1 MSLLCPPTPPSKWKA
16 SSRSRDC
23 PMSLAWMTARPIA
36 HRGLHDAQR
45 GIIENTATAFEAAI
59 SGNYGIETDLQI
71 SADGEAMVH
80 HDDALGRL
88 TEGTKRLAEL
98 SAAQLKSVK
107 FKATSDRILALGEL
121 LDLVDGRATLLLE
134 LKSHFNSDARLLAR
148 AAEILSAYRGP
159 AALMSFDPE
168 LIELARH
175 RYPTLVR
182 GIVAQ
187 RHYSHSE
194 WKELPAPVR
203 WSMGLLLHVPRSRP
217 QFIAYS
223 VRDLPAGPPLLIHA
237 LWKLPLLTWTV
248 RSENDRKRAARW
260 ADQVI
265 FEGCRP

>member
-1 MSLLCPPTPPSKWKA
+1 
-16 SSRSRDC
+16 
-23 PMSLAWMTARPIA
+23 
-36 HRGLHDAQR
+36 
-45 GIIENTATAFEAAI
+45 
-59 SGNYGIETDLQI
+59 
-71 SADGEAMVH
+71 
-80 HDDALGRL
+80 
-88 TEGTKRLAEL
+88 
-98 SAAQLKSVK
+98 
-107 FKATSDRILALGEL
+107 
-121 LDLVDGRATLLLE
+121 
-134 LKSHFNSDARLLAR
+134 
-148 AAEILSAYRGP
+148 
-159 AALMSFDPE
+159 MSFDPE

-194 WKELPAPVR
+194 WKELPPSVR
-203 WSMGLLLHVPRSRP
+203 WSMGLLLHVRRSRP

-248 RSENDRKRAARW
+248 RSERDRKRAARW

>member
-1 MSLLCPPTPPSKWKA
+1 
-16 SSRSRDC
+16 
-23 PMSLAWMTARPIA
+23 MSLAWMTARPIA

-45 GIIENTATAFEAAI
+45 GIIENTVTAFETAI
-59 SGNYGIETDLQI
+59 SANYGIETDLQI

-88 TEGTKRLAEL
+88 TEGTGRLAEL
-98 SAAQLKSVK
+98 SAPELKRVK
-107 FKATSDRILALGEL
+107 FKATADRILTLSEL
-121 LDLVDGRATLLLE
+121 LDLVAGRATLLLE
-134 LKSHFNSDARLLAR
+134 LKSHFNSDARLLTR
-148 AAEILSAYRGP
+148 AANVLSAYRGP

-168 LIELARH
+168 LIELARY
-175 RYPTLVR
+175 RYPALVR

-194 WKELPAPVR
+194 WKELPASAR
-203 WSMGLLLHVPRSRP
+203 RNMGLLLHVPRSRP

-223 VRDLPAGPPLLIHA
+223 VRDLPAGPPLLMRA

-248 RSENDRKRAARW
+248 RSDEDRKRAARW

>member
-1 MSLLCPPTPPSKWKA
+1 
-16 SSRSRDC
+16 
-23 PMSLAWMTARPIA
+23 MTARPIA

-45 GIIENTATAFEAAI
+45 GIIENTVTAFETAI
-59 SGNYGIETDLQI
+59 SANYGIETDLQI

-88 TEGTKRLAEL
+88 TEGTGRLAEL
-98 SAAQLKSVK
+98 SAPELKRVK
-107 FKATSDRILALGEL
+107 FKATADRILTLSEL
-121 LDLVDGRATLLLE
+121 LDLVAGRATLLLE
-134 LKSHFNSDARLLAR
+134 LKSHFNSDARLLTR
-148 AAEILSAYRGP
+148 AANVLSAYRGP

-168 LIELARH
+168 LIELARY
-175 RYPTLVR
+175 RYPALVR

-194 WKELPAPVR
+194 WKELPASAR
-203 WSMGLLLHVPRSRP
+203 RNMGLLLHVPRSRP

-223 VRDLPAGPPLLIHA
+223 VRDLPAGPPLLMRA

-248 RSENDRKRAARW
+248 RSDEDRKRAARW